1 MKKILIVEDDYPV
14 REMYKAVLVNEGYAV
29 ETTKN
34 GREALFRIPEFRPDC
49 LLLDIN
55 MPELSGPELVRRLKS
70 SPDPGLR
77 AIPFII
83 TTGEPHIPPE
93 RRASLEADPACRGFL
108 PKNVD
113 VEMLVRAVR
122 SVLGPGV

>member
-14 REMYKAVLVNEGYAV
+14 REMYRAVLAGEGWEV
-29 ETTKN
+29 ETANN
-34 GREALFRIPEFRPDC
+34 GLAALLRIQVFRPDC

-55 MPELSGPELVRRLKS
+55 MPEISGPEMIRRLRTN
-70 SPDPGLR
+70 PDPEMR
-77 AIPFII
+77 AMPFII
-83 TTGEPHIPPE
+83 TTGEPNIPPE
-93 RRASLEADPACRGFL
+93 RRAALEADPACKGFL

-122 SVLGPGV
+122 SVLGPGL